1 MPEVIPGGDVGFFAA
16 FDLWRDPMV
25 VALLSAALCGFVGVF
40 IVLKRVVFVSAALSQ
55 LSGVGV
61 ALFFWL
67 AASLGIDAHHPPLW
81 ANPMWFALAFAGLG
95 SAVFSLNLGHRR
107 LAGESVI
114 GLGYLVAASLV
125 LIVLNSPRIAQEA
138 HEVNDL
144 LYGNAVAVAP
154 EQIRIMAGVALLV
167 FGAHALFRKELVFV
181 SFDPEMAQTLGYRT
195 RAWNL
200 LLFISIG
207 LAISVA
213 TRAIGA
219 LPVFGFMIIPPAAA
233 LLLATR
239 LRGVF
244 VLAVVFAL
252 AAAALGYYV
261 SYVLSLPTGATM
273 VVVAA
278 LFLVPGLGNLARGA
292 R

>member
-1 MPEVIPGGDVGFFAA
+1 MPETANVGFFAA
-16 FDLWRDPMV
+16 YELWRDPMV
-25 VALLSAALCGFVGVF
+25 VALLSAGLCGFVGVF

-67 AASLGIDAHHPPLW
+67 AAVVGLDAHHPPLW
-81 ANPMWFALAFAGLG
+81 ANPLWFALAFAVGG
-95 SAVFSLNLGHRR
+95 SALFSLQLGHRR
-107 LAGESVI
+107 LSGESAI

-154 EQIRIMAGVALLV
+154 EQIQIMAAVAAIV
-167 FGAHALFRKELVFV
+167 FGTHALFHKELVFV
-181 SFDPEMAQTLGYRT
+181 SFDPEMARSLGYRT
-195 RAWNL
+195 RSWNL
-200 LLFISIG
+200 LLFVTIG
-207 LAISVA
+207 VAISVA

-239 LRGVF
+239 LRSVF
-244 VLAVVFAL
+244 VLAVGIAL
-252 AAAALGYYV
+252 ASAGLGYYV
-261 SYVLSLPTGATM
+261 SFVFSLPTGATM

-278 LFLVPGLGNLARGA
+278 LFLVPGLLNLARGA

>member
-1 MPEVIPGGDVGFFAA
+1 MTDVGFFASYT
-16 FDLWRDPMV
+16 LWRDPML
-25 VALLSAALCGFVGVF
+25 VALLAGSLCAFVGVF

-67 AASLGIDAHHPPLW
+67 AAVVGLDAHHPPW
-81 ANPMWFALAFAGLG
+81 FANPIWFALAFALGG
-95 SAVFSLNLGHRR
+95 SAFFSLNLGHRR

-114 GLGYLVAASLV
+114 GLAYLCASSVLLV
-125 LIVLNSPRIAQEA
+125 ILNSPRIAQEA

-144 LYGNAVAVAP
+144 LYGNAVAVPPA
-154 EQIRIMAGVALLV
+154 QIIIMAVTAAVV
-167 FGAHALFRKELVFV
+167 FTLHAIFAKELMFV
-181 SFDPEMAQTLGYRT
+181 AFDPDMARTLGFRT
-195 RAWNL
+195 RGWNL
-200 LLFISIG
+200 LLFLTIG
-207 LAISVA
+207 TAISVA

-239 LRGVF
+239 MR
-244 VLAVVFAL
+244 AVFAL
-252 AAAALGYYV
+252 SVGIALASAAFGYYV
-261 SYVLSLPTGATM
+261 SFALSLPTGASM
-273 VVVAA
+273 VLVAA
-278 LFLVPGLGNLARGA
+278 LFLVPGLANLARGG

>member
-1 MPEVIPGGDVGFFAA
+1 MTDVGFWAA
-16 FDLWRDPMV
+16 FDLWRDPMI
-25 VALLSAALCGFVGVF
+25 VALVSAALCGFVGVF

-55 LSGVGV
+55 MSGVGI

-67 AASLGIDAHHPPLW
+67 AATFGVDPHHPPLW
-81 ANPMWFALAFAGLG
+81 ANPSWFALAFAVLG
-95 SAVFSLNLGHRR
+95 AALFSLNLGHRR

-114 GLGYLVAASLV
+114 GLGYLVASSLV

-154 EQIRIMAGVALLV
+154 EQIRIMAGAACAV
-167 FGAHALFRKELVFV
+167 FLIHGLFHKELVFV

-195 RAWNL
+195 RGWNL
-200 LLFISIG
+200 LLFTSIG

-233 LLLATR
+233 LLLANR
-239 LRGVF
+239 LRGAF
-244 VLAVVFAL
+244 ILAVLFAL
-252 AAAALGYYV
+252 AAAALGYYASFV
-261 SYVLSLPTGATM
+261 FSLPTGASM

-278 LFLVPGLGNLARGA
+278 LFLVPGLINLARGA
-292 R
+292 H

>member
-1 MPEVIPGGDVGFFAA
+1 MNDVGFFASYI
-16 FDLWRDPMV
+16 LWRDPMI
-25 VALLSAALCGFVGVF
+25 VALLAGSLCAFLGVF

-67 AASLGIDAHHPPLW
+67 GSIVGLDLHQPPW
-81 ANPMWFALAFAGLG
+81 FANPIWFALAFALG
-95 SAVFSLNLGHRR
+95 GAALFSLNLGHRR

-114 GLGYLVAASLV
+114 GIAYLVASSLV
-125 LIVLNSPRIAQEA
+125 LVILNSPRIAQEA

-144 LYGNAVAVAP
+144 LYGSAVAVPPA
-154 EQIRIMAGVALLV
+154 QIIIMAVTAAVV
-167 FGAHALFRKELVFV
+167 FGIHAVFAKELMFV

-200 LLFISIG
+200 LLFLTIG
-207 LAISVA
+207 GAISVA

-219 LPVFGFMIIPPAAA
+219 LPVFGLMIIPPAAA
-233 LLLATR
+233 LLLASR
-239 LRGVF
+239 IRAVF
-244 VLAVVFAL
+244 VLSVGIAL
-252 AAAALGYYV
+252 LSAALGYYV
-261 SYVLSLPTGATM
+261 SFVLSLPTGASM

-278 LFLVPGLGNLARGA
+278 LFLVPGLINLARGA